1 MIDTMNQLFQ
11 FCFTVLNYTWH
22 WGQYTFTLWQVL
34 TGALFLSFIGSVAG
48 HIIFIKRG
56 E

>member
-1 MIDTMNQLFQ
+1 MQAMNQLFQ
-11 FCFTVLNYTWH
+11 FCFWVLNIQWS
-22 WGQYTFTLWQVL
+22 WGNINFTLWQVL
-34 TGALFLSFIGSVAG
+34 SGVLFLSFIGDIAG